1 MIYASRIHA
10 PELITLAKELG
21 LFPDTARNI
30 QKVASRPF
38 SSDTDLAR
46 AIQLDPIA
54 TARMLKLMNSGFY
67 NLNRPLVDL
76 RQAITLMGF
85 RSARDLAIALVL
97 GQRMSQLTDTTRKVW
112 THSVRSGC
120 ALHVLS
126 RYNRVIPTTDAFVFG
141 LLHDIGLLSMCVLEP
156 DFGKVYDSLGGEYGP
171 RLANAERLYFGLSH
185 GELGAALLNSW
196 GLPASIADAVA
207 NHHADINHNASAA
220 MLGAAEFL
228 TQDRTPNLDEMVA
241 NETVIATKLT
251 ERQLS
256 IARGVYLEEIH
267 RLAKSFI

>member
-1 MIYASRIHA
+1 MISASRIHA

-112 THSVRSGC
+112 THSVR
-120 ALHVLS
+120 
-126 RYNRVIPTTDAFVFG
+126 
-141 LLHDIGLLSMCVLEP
+141 
-156 DFGKVYDSLGGEYGP
+156 
-171 RLANAERLYFGLSH
+171 
-185 GELGAALLNSW
+185 
-196 GLPASIADAVA
+196 
-207 NHHADINHNASAA
+207 
-220 MLGAAEFL
+220 
-228 TQDRTPNLDEMVA
+228 
-241 NETVIATKLT
+241 
-251 ERQLS
+251 
-256 IARGVYLEEIH
+256 
-267 RLAKSFI
+267 